1 MLKNRP
7 KTVTEVILNSSDR
20 LPVAIINV
28 YFVTYVVLLVLQVRL
43 SSIQINPLGL
53 YIG

>member
-20 LPVAIINV
+20 LPVAYNK
-28 YFVTYVVLLVLQVRL
+28 RL
-43 SSIQINPLGL
+43 FCDVCRFISATGTFIF
-53 YIG
+53 YTD